1 MKLHIHRISPVSAI
15 MILGAILVSLPII
28 LLLASGHE
36 RKADDISKS
45 TTALVCQIWNDEKSN
60 PNNSFSSLNRPNML
74 TENLL
79 KKTIVKTLAENSEL
93 AEDIKNEQRA
103 DFSFRRTIEKRA
115 EVLCNAESNY
125 VGDFFNMVDTFH

>member
-1 MKLHIHRISPVSAI
+1 MKLHVQRISPVSAI
-15 MILGAILVSLPII
+15 MILGVILVSLPII
-28 LLLASGHE
+28 LLLASSHE
-36 RKADDISKS
+36 RKADDISNS
-45 TTALVCQIWNDEKSN
+45 TTALVCQIWNDEKMN

-79 KKTIVKTLAENSEL
+79 KKSIVQNLQENAEL
-93 AEDIKNEQRA
+93 AKAIKDEQRA

-125 VGDFFNMVDTFH
+125 VGDFFNMVNTFH